1 MQQENTKICLLTSP
15 EFTEAVNQSPG
26 KFSMPRANEKLANII
41 RTMRECLKECVIRIP
56 EHVEQFG
63 KLLKVTDGEEDL
75 LLSAAVEE
83 KGFRDAVDLVDN
95 RVEQFHE
102 LCEKYGARMAEEGER
117 DSYSILAVEGE
128 TDTAIAFTFEA
139 IRPTELYT
147 AVKSAAKEFLS
158 TEDGQKVLDQTCG
171 SFNWGD
177 FVESV
182 PDSICLR
189 HGFLLKGYQKIERF
203 VALNEQLNED

>member
-1 MQQENTKICLLTSP
+1 MKKENAKICLLTSP
-15 EFTEAVNQSPG
+15 EFMEAINQGPG
-26 KFSMPRANEKLANII
+26 KFAIPHANEKLANII

-75 LLSAAVEE
+75 LLSAAVDE

>member
-1 MQQENTKICLLTSP
+1 MQKENAKICLLTSP
-15 EFTEAVNQSPG
+15 EFTETVKQAPG
-26 KFSMPRANEKLANII
+26 KFVMPRANEKLASII
-41 RTMRECLKECVIRIP
+41 RTMRECLRECVIRLP
-56 EHVEQFG
+56 DHAEQFET
-63 KLLKVTDGEEDL
+63 LLKVTDGEEDL
-75 LLSAAVEE
+75 ILAAAVEE
-83 KGFRDAVDLVDN
+83 KGFRDAAALVDN
-95 RVEQFHE
+95 RVEQFYD
-102 LCEKYGARMAEEGER
+102 LCGKYGARMAEEGER

-147 AVKSAAKEFLS
+147 AVKAAAKEFL
-158 TEDGQKVLDQTCG
+158 TTNEGQKVLKQTCG
-171 SFNWGD
+171 AFNWGD

-182 PDSICLR
+182 PGDICLR

>member
-1 MQQENTKICLLTSP
+1 MKKENAKICLLTSP
-15 EFTEAVNQSPG
+15 EFMEAINQGPG
-26 KFSMPRANEKLANII
+26 KFAIPHANEKLANII

-56 EHVEQFG
+56 EHAEQFG

>member
-1 MQQENTKICLLTSP
+1 MHKENAKICLLTSP
-15 EFTEAVNQSPG
+15 EFLDAVKQGPG
-26 KFSMPRANEKLANII
+26 KFAMPRANEKLANII
-41 RTMRECLKECVIRIP
+41 KAMRECLHECVIRIP
-56 EHVEQFG
+56 DHTEQFE
-63 KLLKVTDGEEDL
+63 KLLKVTDGEEEL
-75 LLSAAVEE
+75 ILAAAVEE

-102 LCEKYGARMAEEGER
+102 LCEKYGARIAEEGER
-117 DSYSILAVEGE
+117 DSYSILAIEGE

-139 IRPTELYT
+139 IRPTELYP
-147 AVKSAAKEFLS
+147 AVKAAAKEFLS
-158 TEDGQKVLDQTCG
+158 TDEGQKALEQTCG
-171 SFNWGD
+171 AFNWGD

-189 HGFLLKGYQKIERF
+189 HGFLLKGYQKIDRI